1 MGIYK
6 YLISYRITMKKILV
20 LFVPIVFCLIPVW
33 NVYSQDDT
41 LRELAQIPFEPLL
54 ADIEDLGD
62 PQASA
67 YLKIRN
73 SDGQLVG
80 VVPVTA
86 TNYLDHPILPYF
98 LENFQTVEMV
108 TKGEQAFEMK
118 KIHVGDFYVQNEQC
132 KYDRGFFPCFYYS
145 FSTTMT
151 MVFMVEG
158 TQYQKDAFFGLTHSY
173 IAEEQDTIEAIWT
186 VLYPKN

>member
-1 MGIYK
+1 MMDRK
-6 YLISYRITMKKILV
+6 LILIIL
-20 LFVPIVFCLIPVW
+20 IASCLIPVS

-54 ADIEDLGD
+54 ADIEDLSD

-80 VVPVTA
+80 VVPVKA
-86 TNYLDHPILPYF
+86 TNYLDHPILPHF
-98 LENFQTVEMV
+98 LETFRTVETV
-108 TKGEQAFEMK
+108 TIEEQDFEMK
-118 KIHVGDFYVQNEQC
+118 KIRVGDFYVQNEIC

-151 MVFMVEG
+151 IVFMADGE
-158 TQYQKDAFFGLTHSY
+158 QYQKDAFFGLTHSY

-186 VLYPKN
+186 VLSPKN